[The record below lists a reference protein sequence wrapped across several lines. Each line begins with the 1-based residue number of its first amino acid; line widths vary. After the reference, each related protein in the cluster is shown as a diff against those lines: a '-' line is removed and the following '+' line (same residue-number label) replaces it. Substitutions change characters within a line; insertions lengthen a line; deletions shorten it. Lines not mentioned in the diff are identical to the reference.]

1 MSIMNWLNASVCP
14 KYAIFLWLNKHGKG
28 KKKQKE
34 FRSPRNVWMQNKTV
48 LLIRFFL
55 LHRIF
60 AQNYCHNLEVFKE
73 FVIPS
78 YFSSF
83 VRCCVVFFFVFF
95 YSLSIRLVFFAL
107 FLAKCCLSFGF
118 MRMCVTRVNHI
129 IVINVD
135 FVIVYAYGFCG
146 ILDVYIATLCCCCCC
161 CRWRRHSLILFAI
174 ILLYDAK
181 KIWIFFHS
189 I

>member
-1 MSIMNWLNASVCP
+1 
-14 KYAIFLWLNKHGKG
+14 
-28 KKKQKE
+28 
-34 FRSPRNVWMQNKTV
+34 MQNKTV

-83 VRCCVVFFFVFF
+83 VRCCVFFVFF
-95 YSLSIRLVFFAL
+95 SSSSIRLVFLAL

-118 MRMCVTRVNHI
+118 MRMCVTCANHI
-129 IVINVD
+129 IAINVD

-146 ILDVYIATLCCCCCC
+146 ILDVYIATLCCCCC
-161 CRWRRHSLILFAI
+161 RRRRRRCHHSLYLRSFYYMMRKRFEFFFIQS
-174 ILLYDAK
+174 
-181 KIWIFFHS
+181 KI
-189 I
+189 